1 MKSTTLASLLYNPGY
16 DFRNLLNLL
25 LTYFSALLCRDKKSI
40 IVFQK
45 IYTHGIDATAL
56 KILLFFR
63 KQNTL
68 YDIDDA
74 EYTR

>member
-1 MKSTTLASLLYNPGY
+1 MKSTTLASLSYNPGY
-16 DFRNLLNLL
+16 DFRNLLNFL